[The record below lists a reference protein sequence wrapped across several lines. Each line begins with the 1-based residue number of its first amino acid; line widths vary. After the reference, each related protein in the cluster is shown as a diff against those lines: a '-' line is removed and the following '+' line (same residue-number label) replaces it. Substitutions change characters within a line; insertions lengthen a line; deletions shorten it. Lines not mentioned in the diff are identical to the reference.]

1 MHDNGGLYKGNRDG
15 DETWLEVRH
24 IFKTV
29 LKNILVHWRVLVR
42 VRDDDRKTAIKMGRF
57 EREKGLTSPITPNSN

>member
-1 MHDNGGLYKGNRDG
+1 MRDDGGLYKGNRDG

-29 LKNILVHWRVLVR
+29 LKNILVHWRGIG
-42 VRDDDRKTAIKMGRF
+42 AC
-57 EREKGLTSPITPNSN
+57 KG

>member
-1 MHDNGGLYKGNRDG
+1 MRDDGGLYKGNRDG
-15 DETWLEVRH
+15 DETWLEVRP

-29 LKNILVHWRVLVR
+29 LKNILVHWRGIGG

-57 EREKGLTSPITPNSN
+57 EKKGLQVQ